1 MTFSEFAARF
11 QIKDVNFIK
20 MDIEGAE
27 SMVLPTM
34 NDYLRAER
42 PTVLVSLHAFIYDD
56 PSSEVEAV
64 INSLSYYR
72 YLYRRDGV
80 PLDVAAVLRG
90 HGLENHTSE
99 NADIL
104 ATDIPWSHMP

>member
-1 MTFSEFAARF
+1 M
-11 QIKDVNFIK
+11 
-20 MDIEGAE
+20 
-27 SMVLPTM
+27 
-34 NDYLRAER
+34 
-42 PTVLVSLHAFIYDD
+42 LVSVHAFNFDD
-56 PSSEVEAV
+56 PAGEVEAV
-64 INSLSYYR
+64 ISSLSHYR

-104 ATDIPWSHMP
+104 ATDIPWLGAC